1 MENKKNIGKYKWT
14 FAWIAFGL
22 MAILFVGISIF
33 FSSKAWYPQ
42 FITTAG
48 ISLPLYCAILI
59 FLHSNSQQ
67 NQTTQI
73 KIGAITDSTNKQ
85 IEHLQEHTNK
95 QIQALQE
102 NTDKQINAIQEN
114 TDKQIQN
121 YTEQTSVLVQELKN
135 NSVLLAELLCRN
147 LEDAI
152 METQDEFKKANV
164 KYFDLQEWKL
174 GRTPEVRVRQLNKM
188 EKLLNWIKDKEEYL
202 REKYNDVI
210 SFLDRKKLKE

>member
-1 MENKKNIGKYKWT
+1 MDPRIIMKNKNNIAKYKWT

-22 MAILFVGISIF
+22 MLISFIGISVIF
-33 FSSKAWYPQ
+33 NTKVWYPQ

-102 NTDKQINAIQEN
+102 NTDKQI
-114 TDKQIQN
+114 QN
-121 YTEQTSVLVQELKN
+121 YTEQTSVLVQELKS

-174 GRTPEVRVRQLNKM
+174 GRTPEVRERQLNKM